1 MSRIWENALQTLAG
15 RINPNYYD
23 LWIRP
28 IECTQ
33 VTADHITLRAPNL
46 YFKEWFSAHYLPV
59 VLDEIQHQTQ
69 RRFQVTFEIAL
80 PPTGP
85 RVPPDT
91 AAVAPDAATMS
102 AGLALPAPV
111 TSTTGGPAPATGS
124 VDLIDSFTFDSFVVG
139 PANQL
144 AHAAARAASK
154 HPAEKFNPIYI
165 YGGVGL
171 GKTHLLMAIAHEL
184 RRMNPGWNI
193 VYLSCERYINE
204 YITALRTSD
213 SGGESRIDQFRRRY
227 RDDCDALLIDDI
239 QFLAGKERTQDE
251 FFHTF
256 NSLWHAHKQIVLT
269 SDKFPYEIDNL
280 EERLRS
286 RFGWGLVAD
295 IQRPDLEMRVAILT
309 RKAELDGIALPP
321 EVALHLAQNIR
332 SNVRDLEGALIRL
345 AASASLQ
352 QLPLSVELCRTTL
365 TEVLDPSV
373 RCVTMETIVRE
384 VADHFHQKITDLRGP
399 RRHQSIAWPR
409 QVAMYLSYRL
419 LQSQT
424 PRISYP
430 QVASYFGGRDHTTV
444 LSACRKLDHLRETD
458 HSVASLLSSLEQRLQ
473 R

>member
-1 MSRIWENALQTLAG
+1 MSRIWHNALQTLEG
-15 RINPNYYD
+15 KINPNYYD

-33 VTADHITLRAPNL
+33 VADDHITLRAPNA
-46 YFKEWFSAHYLPV
+46 YFKDWFSAHYLPV

-69 RRFQVTFEIAL
+69 RRYRVTFEIAPPAAVQPASAAPSAAAPARATGAEALTASL
-80 PPTGP
+80 PPVAATT
-85 RVPPDT
+85 T
-91 AAVAPDAATMS
+91 AAA
-102 AGLALPAPV
+102 
-111 TSTTGGPAPATGS
+111 
-124 VDLIDSFTFDSFVVG
+124 DLISSFTFDSFVVG

-144 AHAAARAASK
+144 AHAAARAASW
-154 HPAEKFNPIYI
+154 HPAEKFNPVYI

-171 GKTHLLMAIAHEL
+171 GKTHLLMAIGHEL
-184 RRMNPGWNI
+184 RRQNPGWKI

-204 YITALRTSD
+204 YITAIRTAD
-213 SGGESRIDQFRRRY
+213 SGGESRIDEFRRRY

-309 RKAELDGIALPP
+309 RKAEVDGIKLPP

-345 AASASLQ
+345 AASASLKD
-352 QLPLSVELCRTTL
+352 LPLSVELCRTTL

-373 RCVTMETIVRE
+373 GCVTMETIVRE
-384 VADHFHQKITDLRGP
+384 VADHFHQKVSDLRGP

-419 LQSQT
+419 LQSQS
-424 PRISYP
+424 PRMSYP
-430 QVASYFGGRDHTTV
+430 QLASYFGGRDHTTV
-444 LSACRKLDHLRETD
+444 LAACRKVDHLRETNRA
-458 HSVASLLSSLEQRLQ
+458 VASVLSALEQRLQ
-473 R
+473 K

>member
-1 MSRIWENALQTLAG
+1 MSRIWDNALQTLEG
-15 RINPNYYD
+15 KINPNYYD

-28 IECTQ
+28 IECAG
-33 VTADHITLRAPNL
+33 VSDDLITLRAPNA
-46 YFKEWFSAHYLPV
+46 YFKDWFSTHYLPV
-59 VLDEIQHQTQ
+59 VLAEIQQQTQ
-69 RRFQVTFEIAL
+69 HRYQVNFEIA
-80 PPTGP
+80 PPAAPQPAAEVT
-85 RVPPDT
+85 T
-91 AAVAPDAATMS
+91 AGGAELEPALAPT
-102 AGLALPAPV
+102 
-111 TSTTGGPAPATGS
+111 PATPTRPAAAAPS
-124 VDLIDSFTFDSFVVG
+124 SADLIDTFTFDSFVVG

-154 HPAEKFNPIYI
+154 HPADKFNPVYI

-171 GKTHLLMAIAHEL
+171 GKTHLLMAIGHEL
-184 RRMNPGWNI
+184 RRQNPGWNI

-204 YITALRTSD
+204 YITAIRTAD
-213 SGGESRIDQFRRRY
+213 SGGESKIDEFRRRY
-227 RDDCDALLIDDI
+227 RDDCDALLVDDI

-345 AASASLQ
+345 AASASVKQ
-352 QLPLSVELCRTTL
+352 APLSVELARAVL
-365 TEVLDPSV
+365 TDALDPEV
-373 RCVTMETIVRE
+373 GCVTMETIVRT
-384 VADHFHQKITDLRGP
+384 VADHFHQKVSDLRGP

-419 LQSQT
+419 LQGQT
-424 PRISYP
+424 PRMSYP
-430 QVASYFGGRDHTTV
+430 QVAGYFGGRDHTTV
-444 LSACRKLDHLRETD
+444 LSACRKVDHRRETD
-458 HSVASLLSSLEQRLQ
+458 RTVASLLSALEQRLQ
-473 R
+473 K

>member
-1 MSRIWENALQTLAG
+1 MSRIWDNALQTLEG
-15 RINPNYYD
+15 KINPSYYD

-33 VTADHITLRAPNL
+33 IDEGQITLRAPNA
-46 YFKEWFSAHYLPV
+46 YFKDWFSTHYLPV

-69 RRFQVTFEIAL
+69 RRYQVTFEIAPTQVPTIPMIPAD
-80 PPTGP
+80 PPVIEL
-85 RVPPDT
+85 R
-91 AAVAPDAATMS
+91 
-102 AGLALPAPV
+102 APV
-111 TSTTGGPAPATGS
+111 AAPAPALPTTP
-124 VDLIDSFTFDSFVVG
+124 DLLDAFTFDSFVVG

-154 HPAEKFNPIYI
+154 HPADKFNPVYI

-171 GKTHLLMAIAHEL
+171 GKTHLLMAIGHEL
-184 RRMNPGWNI
+184 RQQNPGWNI
-193 VYLSCERYINE
+193 VYVSCERYINE
-204 YITALRTSD
+204 YITAIRTAD
-213 SGGESRIDQFRRRY
+213 SGGESRIDEFRRRY

-256 NSLWHAHKQIVLT
+256 NSLWHAHKQIVLS
-269 SDKFPYEIDNL
+269 SDRFPYEIDNM

-286 RFGWGLVAD
+286 RFGSGLVAD

-309 RKAELDGIALPP
+309 RKAEVDGIALPA

-345 AASASLQ
+345 AASASLD
-352 QLPLSVELCRTTL
+352 QLPISVELCRKVL
-365 TEVLDPSV
+365 TDVLDPSIA
-373 RCVTMETIVRE
+373 RVTMEGIVRE
-384 VADHFHQKITDLRGP
+384 VADHFQQKVSDLRGP
-399 RRHQSIAWPR
+399 RRHHSIAWPR
-409 QVAMYLSYRL
+409 QIAMYLSYRL

-424 PRISYP
+424 PRMSYP

-444 LSACRKLDHLRETD
+444 LAACRKVEHLRETNRAI
-458 HSVASLLSSLEQRLQ
+458 ASTLATLEQRLQ
-473 R
+473 K

>member
-1 MSRIWENALQTLAG
+1 MSRIWDNALQTLEG
-15 RINPNYYD
+15 KINPNYYD

-28 IECTQ
+28 IECTRI
-33 VTADHITLRAPNL
+33 ADDQITLRAPNA
-46 YFKEWFSAHYLPV
+46 YFKDWFSTHYLPV
-59 VLDEIQHQTQ
+59 VLEEIQHQTQ
-69 RRFQVTFEIAL
+69 RRYQVTFEIA
-80 PPTGP
+80 PAPVAPVT
-85 RVPPDT
+85 PPDPAMAEPAPLARGPAST
-91 AAVAPDAATMS
+91 AAVA
-102 AGLALPAPV
+102 APV
-111 TSTTGGPAPATGS
+111 SA
-124 VDLIDSFTFDSFVVG
+124 DLIDSFTFDSFVVG

-154 HPAEKFNPIYI
+154 HPAEKFNPVYI

-171 GKTHLLMAIAHEL
+171 GKTHLLMAIGHEL
-184 RRMNPGWNI
+184 RLQNPGWKI
-193 VYLSCERYINE
+193 VDLSCERYINE
-204 YITALRTSD
+204 YITAIRTAD
-213 SGGESRIDQFRRRY
+213 SGGESKIDEFRRRY

-295 IQRPDLEMRVAILT
+295 IQRPDLEMRAAILT
-309 RKAELDGIALPP
+309 RKAEVDGIALPP

-352 QLPLSVELCRTTL
+352 QVPLTVELCRTAL
-365 TEVLDPSV
+365 NEVLAPGV
-373 RCVTMETIVRE
+373 GCVTMETIVRE
-384 VADHFHQKITDLRGP
+384 VADHFRQKVSDLRGP

-419 LQSQT
+419 LQGHT
-424 PRISYP
+424 PRMSYP

-444 LSACRKLDHLRETD
+444 LAACRKVEKLRETD
-458 HSVASLLSSLEQRLQ
+458 RSTAAMLSTLEQRLQ
-473 R
+473 K

>member
-1 MSRIWENALQTLAG
+1 VIVPRGDMPRIWDNALQTLEG
-15 RINPNYYD
+15 RINPSYYD

-28 IECTQ
+28 IECAG
-33 VTADHITLRAPNL
+33 VADDCITLRAPNA
-46 YFKEWFSAHYLPV
+46 YFKDWFSTHYLPV

-69 RRFQVTFEIAL
+69 RRYQVSFEIAPPAVL
-80 PPTGP
+80 PPAAE
-85 RVPPDT
+85 PPPVAYSP
-91 AAVAPDAATMS
+91 AAPAINRAPAPAPAPVS
-102 AGLALPAPV
+102 AGL
-111 TSTTGGPAPATGS
+111 
-124 VDLIDSFTFDSFVVG
+124 IDTFTFDSFIVG

-154 HPAEKFNPIYI
+154 HPAEKFNPVYI

-171 GKTHLLMAIAHEL
+171 GKTHLLMAIGHEL
-184 RRMNPGWNI
+184 RRQNPGWNI

-204 YITALRTSD
+204 YITAIRTAD
-213 SGGESRIDQFRRRY
+213 SGGESKIDEFRRRY
-227 RDDCDALLIDDI
+227 RDDCDALLVDDI

-309 RKAELDGIALPP
+309 RKAEVDGIALPP

-345 AASASLQ
+345 AASASLK
-352 QLPLSVELCRTTL
+352 QLPLTVELCRTAL
-365 TEVLDPSV
+365 NEVLDPEIG
-373 RCVTMETIVRE
+373 CVTMETIVRE
-384 VADHFHQKITDLRGP
+384 VADHFHQKVSDLRGP

-419 LQSQT
+419 LQGQT
-424 PRISYP
+424 PRMSYP
-430 QVASYFGGRDHTTV
+430 QVAAYFGGRDHTTV
-444 LSACRKLDHLRETD
+444 LAACRKVENLRETNRS
-458 HSVASLLSSLEQRLQ
+458 HAALLSTLEQRLQ
-473 R
+473 K